1 MLTLNIT
8 YYNEPHFL
16 EWWYKTT
23 KDIIEN
29 HSLNVVLQI
38 CDDGSQRIPATH
50 FFEKNEPT
58 SYIKLF
64 RVKEDIG
71 FNSHGARNLL
81 MKNTET
87 QWNILSDI
95 DRRYPID
102 TIKKIYFRAERNAL
116 KKGNFYKF
124 QHIKQKKVKKEI
136 SLNDFIIRK
145 DDFWLSGG
153 YDEEFVNIHWG
164 DRIFFESLELF
175 LTPNVLRDC
184 YIDYVRHAR
193 NVSYGNN
200 AKTEYPDDHTLIHPK
215 HHWYDKEKRHQLKK
229 FVKER
234 NSTHEGRMSK
244 KIINFEWERVF

>member
-16 EWWYKTT
+16 EWWYKII
-23 KDIIEN
+23 KDIVDH
-29 HSLNVVLQI
+29 HSLPITLQI
-38 CDDGSQRIPATH
+38 CDDGSKRSPAVD
-50 FFEKNEPT
+50 FFDKNPPLP
-58 SYIKLF
+58 YMKLF
-64 RVKEDIG
+64 RVTEDIG

-87 QWNILSDI
+87 AWNILSDI

-102 TIKKIYFRAERNAL
+102 TIKKIYYRAEREAL

-124 QHIKQKKVKKEI
+124 QYIKRPKSKKDV
-136 SLNDFIIRK
+136 SLNDYIIRK

-184 YIDYVRHAR
+184 FIQYVRHAR
-193 NVSYGNN
+193 NVSYGDNET
-200 AKTEYPDDHTLIHPK
+200 TEYPDDNTLIHPK
-215 HHWYDKEKRHQLKK
+215 NHWYDREKRQQLKQFIK
-229 FVKER
+229 TR

-244 KIINFEWERVF
+244 KIINFEWERIF